1 MDFQSFFHVQQSKH
15 VIVELIRKYSFYILS
30 ICRNKTADTYLWLQK
45 ARKMRW
51 GENATATTTSPS
63 GPAVEGNNDSA
74 PTHDAWQEAAP
85 TCRADPTATSETSA
99 QQEAPTNSRP
109 IEQKVTINL
118 RNHLQQCKYV
128 SIIIRIQF
136 VSFITYSFV
145 SLSAGKGT
153 DSHNVMGRS
162 GAGLLGS
169 LGTEHPLVKV

>member
-1 MDFQSFFHVQQSKH
+1 
-15 VIVELIRKYSFYILS
+15 
-30 ICRNKTADTYLWLQK
+30 
-45 ARKMRW
+45 MRW

-63 GPAVEGNNDSA
+63 GPAVEGNDDSA
-74 PTHDAWQEAAP
+74 PTHDAWQKAAP
-85 TCRADPTATSETSA
+85 TCRADPTATATSETSA
-99 QQEAPTNSRP
+99 EQEAPTNSSP

-118 RNHLQQCKYV
+118 RNQLQQCKYV

-169 LGTEHPLVKV
+169 LGTEPTLVKV